1 MNNKIYDI
9 IIIGGGPAG
18 ISAAIYSKRKKLDTL
33 IITMDIGGGLLV
45 SGKIENYPGFI
56 GKNSYE
62 LVEILGKQLKAL
74 DVEIKYGEVKK
85 VEKEGEIFKVIAN
98 EGEYLAKAIIACSGS
113 IPRKLNVPGED
124 KLIGRGVSYCAICD
138 APFSKNKIA
147 AIIGGGNSAFQALES
162 VSKYAKKV
170 YLIHRSDKFRAD
182 PILINIAKSLNN
194 VEFILNSIVT
204 KINGENKVESITIK
218 NIITNEEYD
227 LNVDMIFIEIGRESK
242 IDYIKHLV
250 KLDEKG
256 QIIVDKYQKT
266 SCEGIFAAGDVT
278 DRPYKQAI
286 VAAGDGAIAAL
297 SAYDYL
303 IRKGISPLK

>member
-1 MNNKIYDI
+1 MDNKIYDV

-33 IITMDIGGGLLV
+33 VITMDIGGGLLV
-45 SGKIENYPGFI
+45 SGHIENYPGFI

-62 LVEILGKQLKAL
+62 LVEILEKQLKAL
-74 DVEIKYGEVKK
+74 DVEIKYSEVKRI
-85 VEKEGEIFKVIAN
+85 EKEGEIFKVMAN

-162 VSKYAKKV
+162 VSKYAKKA

-182 PILINIAKSLNN
+182 PILIDIAKSLNN
-194 VEFILNSIVT
+194 VEFMLNSIIT

-227 LNVDMIFIEIGRESK
+227 LNVDMIFVEIGREPK

-250 KLDEKG
+250 KLDERG
-256 QIIVDKYQKT
+256 QIVVDKYQKT